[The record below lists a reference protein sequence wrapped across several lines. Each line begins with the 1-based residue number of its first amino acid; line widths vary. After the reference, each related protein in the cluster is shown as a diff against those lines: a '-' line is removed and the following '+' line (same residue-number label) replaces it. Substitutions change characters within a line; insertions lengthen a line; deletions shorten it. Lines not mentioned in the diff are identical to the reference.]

1 MMVGGTDMHD
11 IASQLV
17 MKWARYGPQHRILA
31 TDDFTRLT
39 LDTLAL
45 CTMDYRFN
53 SFYTEQMHPFIDAMG
68 DFLVES
74 GRRANR
80 PVIAQMFMRATNQK
94 YESDIKLLQD
104 LSRDVIEYRRKN
116 PKEGKK
122 DLMNAMIYGRDPKTG
137 EGMRDDLIIANM

>member
-1 MMVGGTDMHD
+1 MVGGTDMHD

-80 PVIAQMFMRATNQK
+80 PVIAQMFMRATTQK

-104 LSRDVIEYRRKN
+104 LSRDVIEHRRKN